1 MRQCQNDRDQLKLRL
16 SAAERSKALAVE
28 EAVRA
33 AEGQLTHELNDVREE
48 LRRAREAQTE
58 TKVRNEL

>member
-1 MRQCQNDRDQLKLRL
+1 MT
-16 SAAERSKALAVE
+16 VE

-33 AEGQLTHELNDVREE
+33 AEGHLTHELNDVREE

-58 TKVRNEL
+58 TKVGNEL